1 MKKGRFIVLEGI
13 DGSGKT
19 TQIEQLAAH
28 LRSLGREVV
37 VTAEPTISVSGGL
50 LRDALGGLQKR
61 TACEM
66 AALFVLDRI
75 FHNVSKGGIGELL
88 DNGYDVICDR
98 YYYSSLAYQGSE
110 TDFDWVM
117 RMNLDCP
124 EIRRPDLCIFLDVDP
139 EVSLGRIASSR
150 ASTEIYEKKELLE
163 KFRARFLSVFD
174 MLKDRENIA
183 IVDASQPRERVA
195 ELVFAAVEAAENGGV
210 KSEK

>member
-1 MKKGRFIVLEGI
+1 MKRGRFIVLEGI

-19 TQIEQLAAH
+19 TQIEQLASH

-75 FHNVSKGGIGELL
+75 FHNVSKGGIKELL

-124 EIRRPDLCIFLDVDP
+124 EIQRPDLCIFLDVDP
-139 EVSLGRIASSR
+139 DVSLGRIASSR

-195 ELVFAAVEAAENGGV
+195 ELVFEAVETRLGI
-210 KSEK
+210 